1 MTKSPAPKKAIPAKT
16 TPAGKKPPTTPAMGT
31 LHKYRLNL
39 EYDGSKLSGWQ
50 KQDDAVTIQGTLLAA
65 AAELLEDKGVDIQGC
80 GRTDAGVHALN
91 YTAHLE
97 TSNGKIPPAIIL
109 KKLNDLLPPAIVVL
123 EVAPCGARF
132 HARHNCIGRSYLYQI
147 AHRKTAF
154 QKKYVWWVK
163 EQLNVKAMADAT
175 QILTGMHDFASFAE
189 KQELKKS
196 TKVLVNGIYLYEDED
211 MLRLRVIGSHFLW
224 KMIRRMAGV
233 LVEVGKGNLTAK
245 DVAGFLESPSTAPS
259 RLTAPPSGLFFEKA
273 FYDQKEFDKF
283 LAAAEKK

>member
-1 MTKSPAPKKAIPAKT
+1 MTKAATKKKTPAEKKSPA
-16 TPAGKKPPTTPAMGT
+16 TPATVKH
-31 LHKYRLNL
+31 HKYRLTL

-50 KQDDAVTIQGTLLAA
+50 KQDDAVTIQGTLLTA
-65 AAELLEDKGVDIQGC
+65 AAELFEDKEVDIQGC
-80 GRTDAGVHALN
+80 GRTDAGVHALC

-97 TSNGKIPPAIIL
+97 SANGKIPPATIL

-123 EVAPCGARF
+123 GVEPCGDRF
-132 HARHNCIGRSYLYQI
+132 HARHNCVGRSYLYQI

-163 EQLNVKAMADAT
+163 EQLNVKAMAEAA
-175 QILTGMHDFASFAE
+175 QLFTGMHDFASFAE

-196 TKVLVNGIYLYEDED
+196 TQVLVNGVYIYEEKD

-224 KMIRRMAGV
+224 KMVRRMAGV
-233 LVEVGKGNLTAK
+233 LVEVGKGNLTVK
-245 DVAGFLESPSTAPS
+245 DVKDFLDAPSTAPS

-273 FYDQKEFDKF
+273 FYDQNEFDKF
-283 LAAAEKK
+283 LAAAKKL

>member
-1 MTKSPAPKKAIPAKT
+1 MSKPTITKKAVAPRSSPVGKKIPAT
-16 TPAGKKPPTTPAMGT
+16 PTPAK

-50 KQDDAVTIQGTLLAA
+50 KQDDAPTIQGTLLAA
-65 AAELLEDKGVDIQGC
+65 AAELFEDKEVDIQGC

-97 TSNGKIPPAIIL
+97 SSNGKISPAIVR

-123 EVAPCGARF
+123 EVAPCGERF

-154 QKKYVWWVK
+154 QRKYVWWVR
-163 EQLNVKAMADAT
+163 EQLNVKAMADAA
-175 QILTGMHDFASFAE
+175 QLFTGMHDFASFAE

-196 TKVLVNGIYLYEDED
+196 TQVQVNGIFLYDDKE

-224 KMIRRMAGV
+224 KMVRRMAGV
-233 LVEVGKGNLTAK
+233 LVEVGKGNLSAK
-245 DVAGFLESPSTAPS
+245 DVAEFLKTASTAPS
-259 RLTAPPSGLFFEKA
+259 RLTAPPSGLFLEKA

-283 LAAAEKK
+283 LAAAQA